1 MTSPRSLRVTV
12 VAHGDTVHHRRFAGA
27 IIARGHRVRVVR
39 WDDLRNEDDPL
50 SLLEAAL
57 TESDPDVVLAGPVP
71 TVAAD
76 VVEATDRPVVVAS
89 WGSDLLVDARRDPGV
104 RERATVALTRAAAIL
119 VDSRAVAQM
128 AMELGAAGEKMV
140 RFPWGVDLTRFHWC
154 PLPPLVS
161 RLKVV
166 SLRSLEPCYRVDVLI
181 AAMVTAPHVE
191 LLVLGDGSA
200 ATALKHRAD
209 AIGVADRVTF
219 VGAVDE
225 RAVVDAL
232 RGAHVYVSTV
242 PMDGTS
248 VSLLQALAIGRPSI
262 VVDNASNREWIAHG
276 VTGWLTPVGDVDA
289 LAEALRVAHAD
300 PVALQSSAKLGR
312 TVVERDA
319 DWTVH
324 ATTLCETI
332 ERVAVCQ

>member
-1 MTSPRSLRVTV
+1 MTSPRPLTVTV
-12 VAHGDTVHHRRFAGA
+12 VADGDTVHHRRFARA

-39 WDDLRNEDDPL
+39 WDDLRNEDEPL

-57 TESDPDVVLAGPVP
+57 AESDPDVVLAGPVP

-76 VVEATDRPVVVAS
+76 VVEATDCPVVVAS
-89 WGSDLLVDARRDPGV
+89 WGSDLLVDARRDPGL
-104 RERATVALTRAAAIL
+104 RERATVALTRASAIL
-119 VDSRAVAQM
+119 VDSRTVEQM
-128 AMELGAAGEKMV
+128 AVELGAAEEKMV
-140 RFPWGVDLTRFHWC
+140 RFPWGVDLTTFRWC

-166 SLRSLEPCYRVDVLI
+166 SLRSLEPSYRVDVLI
-181 AAMVTAPHVE
+181 AALATAPHVE

-200 ATALKHRAD
+200 ATDLKHTAD

-232 RGAHVYVSTV
+232 RGAHVHVSTA

-262 VVDNASNREWIAHG
+262 VADNASNREWIAHG

-289 LAEALRVAHAD
+289 LAEALRVAFAEQA
-300 PVALQSSAKLGR
+300 ALQSSAERGR
-312 TVVERDA
+312 SVVERDA
-319 DWTVH
+319 DWSVH
-324 ATTLCETI
+324 AMTLCETI
-332 ERVAVCQ
+332 ERMAV